1 VETDEFNTL
10 GIPEDSNETRGI
22 IESWITSIKEKKNK
36 SYTFVIEDINTSQF
50 IGLFALI

>member
-22 IESWITSIKEKKNK
+22 IESWITSKKKIKAIPLLLKILIQVK
-36 SYTFVIEDINTSQF
+36 FVVC
-50 IGLFALI
+50 LPLI